1 MSQPHSP
8 PDAAS
13 PLAEINMPTVPI
25 ADVMWPGALA
35 NFAER
40 AATAANEGLLEV
52 DDEVVN
58 LLAEAAAKEQ
68 KAVREQIAFYG
79 TIDADLH
86 SRYHK
91 LSLKLTKDL
100 SEDAD
105 KTLVDE
111 QKQVVAALRDIIE
124 AFEELTAPETL
135 LHMTR
140 VERERIAGHI
150 ADFLD
155 ALLPALTLCDAFL
168 SDEITRMQ
176 FMEQWKK
183 FAATAA

>member
-1 MSQPHSP
+1 MSHSP
-8 PDAAS
+8 PLS
-13 PLAEINMPTVPI
+13 PPIETVPI
-25 ADVMWPGALA
+25 GDVVWPGALT

-40 AATAANEGLLEV
+40 AAAAANDGLLEAG
-52 DDEVVN
+52 DEVVEM
-58 LLAEAAAKEQ
+58 LAEAAAKEQ

-79 TIDADLH
+79 TIDADMHL
-86 SRYHK
+86 RYRK
-91 LSLKLTKDL
+91 LSTKLTKDL
-100 SEDAD
+100 GADAD

-140 VERERIAGHI
+140 PERERIAGHI

-155 ALLPALTLCDAFL
+155 ALLPALNLCDAFL
-168 SDEITRMQ
+168 NDEITRMQ

-183 FAATAA
+183 VAATAA